1 METKERAAGFPAFFS
16 ARASIIAPRPPLALD
31 DATREK
37 PARAAERARRDPD
50 GGISVPF
57 TWIDPLDEES
67 AGPPPPPAPRAQQKP
82 PSPLREAAQN
92 AFSRVES
99 FSLAFEESLAGALDP
114 VARTVL
120 GAAERMRPA
129 GTLALAGAKLFG
141 IAVLAGAAAAA
152 AFLAIG
158 VALPFTALLVVG
170 SAVAW
175 AARDAIAGQRD

>member
-67 AGPPPPPAPRAQQKP
+67 AGPPPP
-82 PSPLREAAQN
+82 REAAQN